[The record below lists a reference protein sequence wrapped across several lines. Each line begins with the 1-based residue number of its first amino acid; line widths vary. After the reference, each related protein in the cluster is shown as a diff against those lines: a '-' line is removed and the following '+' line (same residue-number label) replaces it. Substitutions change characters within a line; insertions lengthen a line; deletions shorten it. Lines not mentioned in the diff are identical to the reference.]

1 MDKKKQTNKVKEKEV
16 SSADKDLYDI
26 TINDRELDEDYA
38 KEMEDRVSKNLGWK
52 K

>member
-1 MDKKKQTNKVKEKEV
+1 MDKKKQVKQKKEICE
-16 SSADKDLYDI
+16 ADKDMYDI

-38 KEMEDRVSKNLGWK
+38 KEMEEAVVKEMGWK